1 VAPTAQAQVVEN
13 QPVIDRCLAGDR
25 KAQYALYQQY
35 SKAMFNIS
43 MRITGDYDEAQD
55 VLQDAFVNA
64 FKHLGSFK
72 GESTFGA
79 WLKRIVVN
87 TGIQHMKRKRLDL
100 VPLADKHNR
109 KADDAGDVTATLDID
124 PQNYQVEKV
133 RRAVQKLPDGYR
145 VVLTLYLFEGYDHG
159 EIADILGVTESTS
172 KSQLNRAK
180 AKLKQLLTEERV

>member
-1 VAPTAQAQVVEN
+1 
-13 QPVIDRCLAGDR
+13 
-25 KAQYALYQQY
+25 
-35 SKAMFNIS
+35 MFNIS